1 MRIRYQRIS
10 GGDMHVYEYLLTGAW
25 SQNVCMPHYTSP
37 RILFENNNN
46 TNERAKSG
54 KIENGYEFIHDN
66 DLTWQRDKQMSLSY
80 YFVVQ

>member
-1 MRIRYQRIS
+1 
-10 GGDMHVYEYLLTGAW
+10 
-25 SQNVCMPHYTSP
+25 MPHYTSP